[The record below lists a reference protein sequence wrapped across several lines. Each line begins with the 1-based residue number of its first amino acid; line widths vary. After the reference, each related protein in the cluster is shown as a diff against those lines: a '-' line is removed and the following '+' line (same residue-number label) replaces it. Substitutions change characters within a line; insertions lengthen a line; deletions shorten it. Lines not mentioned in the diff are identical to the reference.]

1 MNIRPT
7 FQDAEMHAFV
17 SLRNMIQRA
26 KIRSQPDGTKYFL
39 PAGELLRT
47 CTPDNVFKT
56 LEKEFDHDAASSYT
70 RWIFGNGKS
79 ESNTGPQALA
89 VFGILSMSGD
99 LSKLV
104 RFKENHITDADLP
117 LVWDGERLLTQ
128 DGRAI
133 NDPHQPGC
141 CFMDDEDRF
150 QAEFYREQWE
160 ILPPVLSKA
169 DMTQDDWPVF
179 HPHAIL
185 PWTYMESKRKSM
197 FSDVYKGECESG
209 DFALKVLKSD
219 DATDLEFKQELYAL
233 KKVSS
238 ESHVLELHAAF
249 KHGDRPCLLFK
260 WAQGG
265 SLSELMEMSPE
276 ELGFSGA
283 RQSEKLHEWVV
294 LQMAGLAQGLYGM
307 HDAHGDLSRHCID
320 RKEDFYGIHGAVKPD
335 NILRFTDCDSAGR
348 LVLSDFG
355 LTRFHTKASRSHRR
369 GNGPVSPTYAS
380 PEHNDY
386 ICGVSRR
393 SDVWALG
400 CVFTEILT
408 WAIQGPEA
416 HKLYECARLS
426 EDDIGRE
433 KGVWHMDR
441 FFGIDFS
448 ERDLSGA
455 LGRRFLKKAVIDCI
469 QTNKDMAHRLGPRAV
484 YIKEI
489 LDFVGNEMLAVD
501 YTKRATCDKVYR
513 FLASVSQKYMSDD

>member
-1 MNIRPT
+1 MDITSIFR
-7 FQDAEMHAFV
+7 DAKMHTLM
-17 SLRNMIQRA
+17 SLRNIMQRA
-26 KIRSQPDGTKYFL
+26 KVRSQPDGTKYFL

-47 CTPDNVFKT
+47 CTPDNVFNN

-70 RWIFGNGKS
+70 RWIFENG
-79 ESNTGPQALA
+79 ESGSKTGPQALA
-89 VFGILSMSGD
+89 VFGILNMSGD
-99 LSKLV
+99 LSKLN
-104 RFKENHITDADLP
+104 RFKESHITDADLP
-117 LVWDGERLLTQ
+117 FVWDGERLLTQ
-128 DGRAI
+128 DGHVI

-169 DMTQDDWPVF
+169 DMTQEDWPVF

-209 DFALKVLKSD
+209 DFALKILKSD
-219 DATDLEFKQELYAL
+219 DATDFEFKQELYAL

-238 ESHVLELHAAF
+238 ESHVLDLHTAF
-249 KHGDRPCLLFK
+249 KHGDKPCLLFK

-265 SLSELMEMSPE
+265 SLSELMEMSPD

-294 LQMAGLAQGLYGM
+294 LQMTGLAEGLYGM
-307 HDAHGDLSRHCID
+307 HDAHDDLSRCCID
-320 RKEDFYGIHGAVKPD
+320 RKEDFYGIHGDVKPD
-335 NILRFTDCDSAGR
+335 NILRFTDCDPAGR

-400 CVFTEILT
+400 CVFTEMLT

-416 HKLYECARLS
+416 HKLYECTRLS

-455 LGRRFLKKAVIDCI
+455 LGRRFLKQAVIDCI
-469 QTNKDMAHRLGPRAV
+469 QANKDMANRLGPQAV
-484 YIKEI
+484 HINEL

-501 YTKRATCDKVYR
+501 YTRRATCDKVYR
-513 FLASVSQKYMSDD
+513 FLASIRERLMAGN

>member
-1 MNIRPT
+1 MVFTPT
-7 FQDAEMHAFV
+7 LQDASTHTLV
-17 SLRNMIQRA
+17 SLRDMLQRA
-26 KIRSQPDGTKYFL
+26 KVRAQPDGTKHFL
-39 PAGELLRT
+39 PAGELQRI
-47 CTPDNVFKT
+47 CTRENVLKA
-56 LEKEFDHDAASSYT
+56 LEREFDHDAASSYT
-70 RWIFGNGKS
+70 RWIFEQI
-79 ESNTGPQALA
+79 ESASKTGPQGLV
-89 VFGILSMSGD
+89 VFGILNMSGD
-99 LSKLV
+99 LNKLV

-117 LVWDGERLLTQ
+117 FVWDGERLLTQ
-128 DGRAI
+128 DGRVI

-169 DMTQDDWPVF
+169 DMTQEDWPVF

-197 FSDVYKGECESG
+197 FSDVYKCECESG

-219 DATDLEFKQELYAL
+219 DATDFEFKQELYAL

-238 ESHVLELHAAF
+238 ESHVLDLHTAF
-249 KHGDRPCLLFK
+249 KHGDKPCLVFK

-265 SLSELMEMSPE
+265 SLSELMEMSPD

-283 RQSEKLHEWVV
+283 RQYENLHEWVV
-294 LQMAGLAQGLYGM
+294 LQMTGLAEGLYGM
-307 HDAHGDLSRHCID
+307 HDAHDDLSRYCIGG
-320 RKEDFYGIHGAVKPD
+320 KEDFYGIHGDVKPD
-335 NILRFTDCDSAGR
+335 NILRFTDCDSPGR

-400 CVFTEILT
+400 CVFTEMLT

-416 HKLYECARLS
+416 HKLYECTRLS

-469 QTNKDMAHRLGPRAV
+469 QTNKDMANRLGPRAV
-484 YIKEI
+484 YINEI

-501 YTKRATCDKVYR
+501 YTRRATCDKVYR
-513 FLASVSQKYMSDD
+513 FLASVSEKLMADD